1 MFLYDATK
9 ALDSDKAGLE
19 MNNGVR
25 RFSRSGAG
33 EQHFES
39 LQHCSTNLVRPNT
52 QKRKTECCY
61 GKFKYAVTQ
70 RCPNDYA
77 VHAVQAHLT
86 GSPGEV
92 GNPLRQ
98 KPTSIERGV
107 PVGTKGLDRN
117 SVQRKF
123 C

>member
-1 MFLYDATK
+1 
-9 ALDSDKAGLE
+9 
-19 MNNGVR
+19 MNNVFR

-33 EQHFES
+33 EQYFES
-39 LQHCSTNLVRPNT
+39 LRHCSTNLARPNT

-70 RCPNDYA
+70 RWLNDYA

-86 GSPGEV
+86 GSPVEV

-98 KPTSIERGV
+98 KPTSIGRGV

-117 SVQRKF
+117 SAQREF
-123 C
+123 CRHSSAVRAMDQTGERT

>member
-1 MFLYDATK
+1 
-9 ALDSDKAGLE
+9 
-19 MNNGVR
+19 MNNVFR

-33 EQHFES
+33 EQYFES
-39 LQHCSTNLVRPNT
+39 LRHCSTNLARPNT

-70 RCPNDYA
+70 RWLNDYA

-86 GSPGEV
+86 GSPVEV

-98 KPTSIERGV
+98 KPTSIGRGV
-107 PVGTKGLDRN
+107 PVGTNGLDRN
-117 SVQRKF
+117 SAQREF
-123 C
+123 CRHSSAVRAIDQTGERT